1 MKLRFGVTAAEK
13 KAWIVFLVLLGLT
26 AAVLIISA
34 GLGQRFI
41 PPWDV
46 AKHSLVQVPSWMN

>member
-26 AAVLIISA
+26 AGVLVISA
-34 GLGQRFI
+34 GLDKGLFLPGCRKNILWCRFK
-41 PPWDV
+41 
-46 AKHSLVQVPSWMN
+46 AG

>member
-1 MKLRFGVTAAEK
+1 MDRL
-13 KAWIVFLVLLGLT
+13 LVLLGLT

-46 AKHSLVQVPSWMN
+46 AKTFLVQVPSWMS